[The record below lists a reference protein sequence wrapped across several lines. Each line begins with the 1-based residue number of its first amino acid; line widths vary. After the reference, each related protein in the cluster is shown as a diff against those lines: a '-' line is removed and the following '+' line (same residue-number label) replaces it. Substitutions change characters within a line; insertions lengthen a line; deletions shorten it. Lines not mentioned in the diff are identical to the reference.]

1 MLRAL
6 AAFKARHGHCKVPA
20 HCAEN
25 PQLGRWV
32 AAQRYKRKIGDLSD
46 AAVRQLGRLGFIW
59 VPSDETWARMCRSLA
74 AFKKKHRNCN
84 VPEHWPK
91 DQSLANWVQS
101 QRYRK
106 KKGNLSPDRVKEL
119 EEIGFSWS
127 IYKCAEE
134 EDDAILRKP
143 SATDDDQAP
152 AGERLYVIR
161 HSLYVQYSG
170 KGALPRELD
179 RYKADHKGELPAYI
193 PLPNRPT
200 TFYLGESF
208 VREKKVKWKAKGP
221 LPVEIL
227 DHVKRNGTLPR
238 YD

>member
-1 MLRAL
+1 
-6 AAFKARHGHCKVPA
+6 
-20 HCAEN
+20 
-25 PQLGRWV
+25 V

-91 DQSLANWVQS
+91 DQSMANWVQS

-106 KKGNLSPDRVKEL
+106 KKGRLSPDRVKQL
-119 EEIGFSWS
+119 EATGFLWS
-127 IYKCAEE
+127 IYKSVEEKTDAAARKPCATDEAEE
-134 EDDAILRKP
+134 P
-143 SATDDDQAP
+143 V
-152 AGERLYVIR
+152 GERLFVIR
-161 HSLYVQYSG
+161 HSLYFQYSG
-170 KGALPRELD
+170 KGPLPKDIERF
-179 RYKADHKGELPAYI
+179 KAEHGGELPAYI

-208 VREKKVKWKAKGP
+208 VREKKVKWKGKGP